1 MCNVVIKGG
10 PDENEEENVILYR
23 CCVFCCSQWIK
34 CDKRELAKYKQYG
47 LIFSHQVKYKYVGKM
62 KKQHIFFR

>member
-1 MCNVVIKGG
+1 M
-10 PDENEEENVILYR
+10 LMQ